1 METVRKRTFN
11 TSVPVHHEVVMTG
24 PCGVPVPCEPYA
36 QDWLRL
42 GSHWIASE
50 ETEVKATLKRVLE
63 EGKSRMN
70 SAHLLGKFDHF
81 TDDDWDNALL
91 IWWQCLA
98 VFFFFGGAISAAVW
112 A

>member
-1 METVRKRTFN
+1 
-11 TSVPVHHEVVMTG
+11 
-24 PCGVPVPCEPYA
+24 
-36 QDWLRL
+36 
-42 GSHWIASE
+42 
-50 ETEVKATLKRVLE
+50 
-63 EGKSRMN
+63 MN

-81 TDDDWDNALL
+81 TDEDWDNALL